1 MLTESSS
8 FQSLNQAILE
18 REAAEKT
25 GLDDI
30 MKPFSLFEGA
40 SPDADQLSLRKE
52 ITELNA
58 AIAKLLNVVRVIVIH
73 CDRKV
78 SSVASSILQVISIAQ

>member
-78 SSVASSILQVISIAQ
+78 SSVASSILQVISIAE